1 LPEIISIMP
10 DNKDKELDKEPLK
23 RKIKELIKKKS
34 NENSELKK
42 LLEGLNKPDSSLK
55 KDN

>member
-1 LPEIISIMP
+1 MP
-10 DNKDKELDKEPLK
+10 DKKNNELDKEPLK

-34 NENSELKK
+34 DENSALKK
-42 LLEGLNKPDSSLK
+42 LLDGLNKPDSSLK